1 MGETDTKPE
10 NTFRFI
16 LKCFKYLFI
25 GLPKKF
31 VTEISLAL
39 PIYYGISANFLGNSL
54 SFFIS
59 FKFALK
65 FTLPTC
71 SALN

>member
-25 GLPKKF
+25 GLSKEF

-39 PIYYGISANFLGNSL
+39 PIYYGISANFLINSL
-54 SFFIS
+54 RFIS
-59 FKFALK
+59 FKLVLK
-65 FTLPTC
+65 FILPTC